1 MHLFK
6 VFSLQNWC
14 NFLTNSLSLNKHIFQ
29 FLHFSGCSFDE
40 LIGVANHIITSF
52 IQKIWQM
59 NEKRKIIRH
68 AIQMH
73 PSDPFYLRAT
83 PFSNKFPFL
92 RVAICKWWICI
103 LSSLC
108 AFPTYRSS
116 SSYFCSVANYID
128 FIAKKLATL
137 ESSKYGS
144 GSDADV
150 IPDCDARD
158 CPNNHCL

>member
-1 MHLFK
+1 MPFKCILLILFICAPLP
-6 VFSLQNWC
+6 S
-14 NFLTNSLSLNKHIFQ
+14 LTNSL
-29 FLHFSGCSFDE
+29 
-40 LIGVANHIITSF
+40 
-52 IQKIWQM
+52 
-59 NEKRKIIRH
+59 
-68 AIQMH
+68 
-73 PSDPFYLRAT
+73 
-83 PFSNKFPFL
+83 FL